1 MNSTSSI
8 KVFGFVSKVLIS
20 QYQAERARIIRSEG
34 TFQTD
39 SLRIAFQELLDEYCK
54 SKDFQLIPELDYQT
68 KIGRVIYPNGTV
80 KDTLRLNWGYWNREA
95 NNLDRAIENKLSQGY
110 PDSNILFED
119 SQTAVLIQAGTEV
132 MRVSMQDGDALEQ
145 ILNRFLNY
153 VPPEVRDFRAA
164 IETFKQDLPTILN
177 TLRNMLEQQSARN
190 PEFQR
195 AKYQIWEICKESI
208 NPEITLLD
216 IREMMIQHIL
226 TEDIFSNIFNESQ
239 YYRENN
245 IARELQR
252 ALNTFFTSSTKNNL
266 LSTIERYYGVIR
278 KTATNIYNHSE
289 KQKFLKAI
297 YENFYQAYNPQAA
310 DRLGIVYTPNEVVRF
325 IIESVDYLLER
336 HFHKKLAS
344 KNIEILDPATGTGT
358 FITEL
363 IEYLPKNKLTYKYK
377 NEFFCNEIA
386 LLPYHIANLNIEFT
400 YKQKMSRY
408 EEFKNICFVDTLEH
422 AFFEEGKQEDLF
434 SLNIENNERI
444 QRQNN
449 RTISVIIGNPPYH
462 SDRNISYPTID
473 RRVKETYIRNSQARK
488 TKAYDLYAR
497 FLRWA
502 SDRLGKN
509 GIIAFVSN
517 NSFIDARTYDG
528 LRKVITEEFNE
539 IYIINLKGN
548 ARTSGDRRHRE
559 GGNIFNDKIRVGIA
573 VYFLVRKEG
582 DRNCQIYY
590 HALPDYAT
598 TKEKNIYLAERKFLE
613 IQFEQI
619 VPDANNNWLNR
630 VDNDFYTLIPV
641 ADRDTKF
648 SKDRREARAIF
659 KLFTLGVITAR
670 DEWVYAESET
680 ALESKV
686 RYFIGI
692 YNQAVDNRNTR
703 ENLDR
708 TIKWTRRL
716 KRYLNRG
723 ISYQFKT
730 NNIRDCLYRPFVTKK
745 LYFSPEVNEM
755 QYQLGQVFDR
765 NCQNLLIGFTAPGS
779 TKSFMTLASDRIPD
793 YHLIGDSQ
801 CLPLYCYDEN
811 GDRVDNITDWGLEQF
826 QNHYCRDVTSN
837 VSTITKLDIFH
848 YTYAVLH
855 YPAYRAKYQQN
866 LNRDFPRLP
875 FYNNF
880 WQWVNWGQ
888 QLLKLHIRSET
899 VALYPLQRIDLPTC
913 SAMTVKLKADRD
925 RGRIIIDTVTT
936 LEGIPTSAW
945 EYMLGNHSALEWVL
959 DQYKEKKPKDATVA
973 ARFHTY
979 RFANYKEQAIALLQR
994 VCTVSVETM
1003 RIVGEMSS

>member
-1 MNSTSSI
+1 M
-8 KVFGFVSKVLIS
+8 SKVLIN
-20 QYQAERARIIRSEG
+20 QYQAERARIIRSEE
-34 TFQTD
+34 TFQID
-39 SLRIAFQELLDEYCK
+39 SLQIAFQKLLHEYCK

-68 KIGRVIYPNGTV
+68 RIGRVIYPNGTV
-80 KDTLRLNWGYWNREA
+80 KDALRLNWGYWNRES
-95 NNLDRAIENKLSQGY
+95 NNLDREIANKLSQGY

-132 MRVSMQDGDALEQ
+132 MRVSMQDGEALEQ

-153 VPPEVRDFRAA
+153 IPPEVRDFRAA
-164 IETFKQDLPTILN
+164 IEMFKQDLPTILN
-177 TLRNMLEQQSARN
+177 ALRDMLEQQSASN
-190 PEFQR
+190 PEFQG
-195 AKYQIWEICKESI
+195 AKNQIWELCKESI

-226 TEDIFSNIFNESQ
+226 TEDIFTNVFNESQ
-239 YYRENN
+239 YHQENN
-245 IARELQR
+245 VARELQR
-252 ALNTFFTSSTKNNL
+252 AINTFFTKSTKKKL

-278 KTATNIYNHSE
+278 RNAANIYNHYE

-325 IIESVDYLLER
+325 IIESLDYLLEQ

-363 IEYLPKNKLTYKYK
+363 IEYLPRNKLKYKYK
-377 NEFFCNEIA
+377 NEIYCNEVAI
-386 LLPYHIANLNIEFT
+386 LPYYIANLNIEFS
-400 YKQKMSRY
+400 YKQKMGKY
-408 EEFKNICFVDTLEH
+408 EEFENICFVDTLEH
-422 AFFEEGKQEDLF
+422 TAFEGRQGDLF
-434 SLNIENNERI
+434 ALNVENNERI
-444 QRQNN
+444 QRQND

-462 SDRNISYPTID
+462 ADRNISYPAID
-473 RRVKETYIRNSQARK
+473 RRIKETYVKRSQARK
-488 TKAYDLYAR
+488 TKAYDLYTR

-509 GIIAFVSN
+509 GIITFVSN

-528 LRKVITEEFNE
+528 LRKVVSEEFNE
-539 IYIINLKGN
+539 IYIINFKGN

-559 GGNIFNDKIRVGIA
+559 GGNIFNDAVRVGIA

-582 DRNCQIYY
+582 DRGCRIYY

-598 TKEKNIYLAERKFLE
+598 TEAKTTYLTECKFSE
-613 IQFEQI
+613 IQFDRI
-619 VPDANNNWLNR
+619 VPDSDNNWIGHVN
-630 VDNDFYTLIPV
+630 NDFYTLIPLI
-641 ADRDTKF
+641 DRQTKL
-648 SKDRREARAIF
+648 SKNQIEERAVF

-680 ALESKV
+680 ALKSKLG
-686 RYFIGI
+686 YLIEI
-692 YNQAVDNRNTR
+692 YNQAVENRASGNRT
-703 ENLDR
+703 ETLDF

-716 KRYLNRG
+716 KRNLNRG
-723 ISYQFKT
+723 IKYQFRAS
-730 NNIRDCLYRPFVTKK
+730 NIRDCLYRPFVTRK
-745 LYFSPEVNEM
+745 LYFSLDVNEM

-765 NCQNLLIGFTAPGS
+765 DRQNLLIGFTAPGS

-801 CLPLYCYDEN
+801 CLPLYRYDEN

-826 QNHYCRDVTSN
+826 QNYYN
-837 VSTITKLDIFH
+837 EAITKLDIFH

-855 YPAYRAKYQQN
+855 YPAYRTKYQQN
-866 LNRDFPRLP
+866 LIRDFPRIP

-888 QLLKLHIRSET
+888 QLLKLHINYET
-899 VALYPLQRIDLPTC
+899 VELYPLRRIDLPTR
-913 SAMTVKLKADRD
+913 STMKVKLRADRD

-936 LEGIPTSAW
+936 LEGVPASAW
-945 EYMLGNHSALEWVL
+945 KYMLGNHSALEWVL
-959 DQYKEKKPKDATVA
+959 EQYKEKKPKDATIA
-973 ARFHTY
+973 TRFHTY
-979 RFANYKEQAIALLQR
+979 CFANYKEQAIALLQR

-1003 RIVGEMSS
+1003 RIVREMGI

>member
-1 MNSTSSI
+1 M
-8 KVFGFVSKVLIS
+8 SKVLIS

-39 SLRIAFQELLDEYCK
+39 SLRIAFQKLLHEYCK

-68 KIGRVIYPNGTV
+68 RIGRIIYPNGTV
-80 KDTLRLNWGYWNREA
+80 KDALRLNWGYWNREA
-95 NNLDRAIENKLSQGY
+95 NNLDREIENKLSQGY

-132 MRVSMQDGDALEQ
+132 MRISMQDGDALEQ

-177 TLRNMLEQQSARN
+177 TLRDMLEQQSARN

-195 AKYQIWEICKESI
+195 AKHQIWEICKESI
-208 NPEITLLD
+208 NPEISLLD
-216 IREMMIQHIL
+216 IREMMVQHIL
-226 TEDIFSNIFNESQ
+226 TEDIFINVFNEAQ
-239 YYRENN
+239 HHQENN
-245 IARELQR
+245 IARELQQ
-252 ALNTFFTSSTKNNL
+252 ALNTFLTSSTKNNL

-278 KTATNIYNHSE
+278 RNANNIYNHYE

-297 YENFYQAYNPQAA
+297 YENFYQAYNPQVA
-310 DRLGIVYTPNEVVRF
+310 DRLGIFYTPNEVVRF
-325 IIESVDYLLER
+325 IIESVDNLLER
-336 HFHKKLAS
+336 YFRKKLAS

-377 NEFFCNEIA
+377 NEIFCNEIA
-386 LLPYHIANLNIEFT
+386 ILPYYIANLNVEFT
-400 YKQKMSRY
+400 YKQKMGRY

-422 AFFEEGKQEDLF
+422 AFFEGKQEDLL

-462 SDRNISYPTID
+462 ADRNISYTAID

-488 TKAYDLYAR
+488 TKAYDLYTR

-528 LRKVITEEFNE
+528 LRKVLVEEFNE

-573 VYFLVRKEG
+573 VYFLVRKERSCG
-582 DRNCQIYY
+582 CQIYY
-590 HALPDYAT
+590 HALPNYAT
-598 TKEKNIYLAERKFLE
+598 TEEKNLYLSERKFSE

-619 VPDANNNWLNR
+619 VPDADNNWLGQ
-630 VDNDFYTLIPV
+630 VDNDFYTLIPL
-641 ADRDTKF
+641 ADRETKF
-648 SKDRREARAIF
+648 SKTQQEVKAVF

-680 ALESKV
+680 ALEQKV
-686 RYFIGI
+686 RFFIGI
-692 YNQAVDNRNTR
+692 YNQAVDNRNAR
-703 ENLDR
+703 DNFDR

-716 KRYLNRG
+716 KRYLNRS
-723 ISYQFKT
+723 IRYQFKT
-730 NNIRDCLYRPFVTKK
+730 NNIQDCLYRPFVTKK
-745 LYFSPEVNEM
+745 LYFSPGLNEM
-755 QYQLGQVFDR
+755 QYQLGQVFDSNR
-765 NCQNLLIGFTAPGS
+765 QNLLIGFTAPGS

-801 CLPLYCYDEN
+801 CLPLYRYDEN
-811 GDRVDNITDWGLEQF
+811 GNCIDNITDWGLEQF
-826 QNHYCRDVTSN
+826 QNHYN
-837 VSTITKLDIFH
+837 EAITKLEIFH

-855 YPAYRAKYQQN
+855 YPAYRTTYQQN

-880 WQWVNWGQ
+880 QQWVNWGQ
-888 QLLKLHIRSET
+888 RLIELHINYET
-899 VALYPLQRIDLPTC
+899 VALYPLQRIDLPTRN
-913 SAMTVKLKADRD
+913 AMKVKLKADRD
-925 RGRIIIDTVTT
+925 RGRIIIDPVTT
-936 LEGIPTSAW
+936 LEGIPTTAW

-959 DQYKEKKPKDATVA
+959 EQYKEKKPKDATVA
-973 ARFHTY
+973 ARFYTY

-1003 RIVGEMSS
+1003 RIVREMNS

>member
-1 MNSTSSI
+1 M
-8 KVFGFVSKVLIS
+8 SKVLIS
-20 QYQAERARIIRSEG
+20 QYQAERAKIIRSEG

-39 SLRIAFQELLDEYCK
+39 SLRIAFQKLLHEYCK
-54 SKDFQLIPELDYQT
+54 NKDFQLIPELDYQT
-68 KIGRVIYPNGTV
+68 RIGRVIYPNGTV
-80 KDTLRLNWGYWNREA
+80 KDALRLNWGYWNREDD
-95 NNLDRAIENKLSQGY
+95 NLDREIENKLSQGY

-132 MRVSMQDGDALEQ
+132 MRVSMQDGAALEQ
-145 ILNRFLNY
+145 ILNCFLNY

-177 TLRNMLEQQSARN
+177 TLRDMLEQQSASN

-195 AKYQIWEICKESI
+195 AKHQIWEICKESI

-226 TEDIFSNIFNESQ
+226 TEDIFSSIFNESQ
-239 YYRENN
+239 YHQENN
-245 IARELQR
+245 VARELQQ
-252 ALNTFFTSSTKNNL
+252 AINTCFTKNTKNNL

-278 KTATNIYNHSE
+278 RNATTIYNHYE

-325 IIESVDYLLER
+325 IIESLDYLLEQ

-363 IEYLPKNKLTYKYK
+363 IEYLPRNKLKYKYK
-377 NEFFCNEIA
+377 NEIYCNEVAI
-386 LLPYHIANLNIEFT
+386 LPYYIANLNIEFT
-400 YKQKMSRY
+400 YKQKMGKY
-408 EEFKNICFVDTLEH
+408 EEFENICFVDTLEH
-422 AFFEEGKQEDLF
+422 TAFEGKQGDLF

-444 QRQNN
+444 QRQND

-462 SDRNISYPTID
+462 TDRNISYPAID
-473 RRVKETYIRNSQARK
+473 RRVRETYVKNSQARK

-528 LRKVITEEFNE
+528 LRKVVAEEFNE
-539 IYIINLKGN
+539 IYIINFKGN
-548 ARTSGDRRHRE
+548 ARTSGDRRHQE
-559 GGNIFNDKIRVGIA
+559 GGNIFNDAIRVGIA
-573 VYFLVRKEG
+573 VYFLVRKER
-582 DRNCQIYY
+582 DRGCRIYY

-598 TKEKNIYLAERKFLE
+598 MEEKNIYLTERKFSE
-613 IQFEQI
+613 IQFEHI
-619 VPDANNNWLNR
+619 LPDSDNNWLGQA
-630 VDNDFYTLIPV
+630 DNDFYTLIPL
-641 ADRDTKF
+641 ADRETKF

-670 DEWVYAESET
+670 DEWVYAESKT
-680 ALESKV
+680 ALKSKI
-686 RYFIGI
+686 RYLLDI
-692 YNQAVDNRNTR
+692 YNQAVDNRGVQNGSSART
-703 ENLDR
+703 ETLNLA
-708 TIKWTRRL
+708 IKWTRRL
-716 KRYLNRG
+716 KRNLNRG
-723 ISYQFKT
+723 IKYQFRDD
-730 NNIRDCLYRPFVTKK
+730 NIRDCLYRPFVTKK
-745 LYFSPEVNEM
+745 LYFSPDVNEV

-765 NCQNLLIGFTAPGS
+765 DRQNLLIAFTAPGS

-801 CLPLYCYDEN
+801 CLPLYRYDEN

-826 QNHYCRDVTSN
+826 QNYYN
-837 VSTITKLDIFH
+837 EAITKLDIFH

-855 YPAYRAKYQQN
+855 YPTYRAKYQQN
-866 LNRDFPRLP
+866 LKREFPRIP

-888 QLLKLHIRSET
+888 QLVKLHINYET
-899 VALYPLQRIDLPTC
+899 VALYPLRRIDLPTR
-913 SAMTVKLKADRD
+913 SAMKVKLKADRD

-936 LEGIPTSAW
+936 LEGVPASAW

-959 DQYKEKKPKDATVA
+959 EQYKEKKPKDTTIAT
-973 ARFHTY
+973 RFHTY

-994 VCTVSVETM
+994 ICTVSVETM
-1003 RIVGEMSS
+1003 RIVREMDG

>member
-1 MNSTSSI
+1 MSSI

-39 SLRIAFQELLDEYCK
+39 SLRIAFQKLLHEYCK
-54 SKDFQLIPELDYQT
+54 SKDFQLILELDYQT
-68 KIGRVIYPNGTV
+68 RIGRVIYPNGTV

-95 NNLDRAIENKLSQGY
+95 ENLDREIDSKLSQGY
-110 PDSNILFED
+110 PDSNILFEN

-132 MRVSMQDGDALEQ
+132 MRVSMQDGEALEQ
-145 ILNRFLNY
+145 ILNRFFNY
-153 VPPEVRDFRAA
+153 IPPEVGDFRAA

-177 TLRNMLEQQSARN
+177 TLRDILEQQSASN

-195 AKYQIWEICKESI
+195 AKNQIWEVCKESI
-208 NPEITLLD
+208 HPEITLLD

-226 TEDIFSNIFNESQ
+226 TEDIFINIFNESQ
-239 YYRENN
+239 YHQENN
-245 IARELQR
+245 VARELQQ
-252 ALNTFFTSSTKNNL
+252 ALSTFLTSSTKNNL

-278 KTATNIYNHSE
+278 RNATHIYNHYE

-325 IIESVDYLLER
+325 IIESVDCLLDR
-336 HFHKKLAS
+336 HFRKKLAS

-363 IEYLPKNKLTYKYK
+363 IEYLPKNKLRYKYK
-377 NEFFCNEIA
+377 NEIHCNEVAI
-386 LLPYHIANLNIEFT
+386 LPYYIANLNIEFT
-400 YKQKMSRY
+400 YKQKMGRY

-422 AFFEEGKQEDLF
+422 AFFEGKQEDLF
-434 SLNIENNERI
+434 SLNIENNDRI
-444 QRQNN
+444 QRQND
-449 RTISVIIGNPPYH
+449 RTISVIIGNPPYY
-462 SDRNISYPTID
+462 SNRNISYPAID
-473 RRVKETYIRNSQARK
+473 RRVKETYIKNSQARK

-548 ARTSGDRRHRE
+548 ARTSGDRRHQE

-582 DRNCQIYY
+582 IRGCQIYY
-590 HALPDYAT
+590 HALPNYAT
-598 TKEKNIYLAERKFLE
+598 TEEKTTYLTERKFSE

-619 VPDANNNWLNR
+619 VPDVDNNWLAQ
-630 VDNDFYTLIPV
+630 VDNDFYTLIPL
-641 ADRDTKF
+641 ANRETKL
-648 SKDRREARAIF
+648 SKDRQKARAVF

-680 ALESKV
+680 ALASKI
-686 RYFIGI
+686 RYFISI
-692 YNQAVDNRNTR
+692 YNQAVDNRNER
-703 ENLDR
+703 ENLDP

-716 KRYLNRG
+716 KRYLDRG
-723 ISYQFKT
+723 IKYQFKT
-730 NNIRDCLYRPFVTKK
+730 NNVRDCLYRPFVTKK

-755 QYQLGQVFDR
+755 QYQLGQVFDC
-765 NCQNLLIGFTAPGS
+765 NYQNLLIAFTAPGS

-801 CLPLYCYDEN
+801 CLPLYRYDEN
-811 GDRVDNITDWGLEQF
+811 GERVDNITDWGLEQF
-826 QNHYCRDVTSN
+826 QNRYND
-837 VSTITKLDIFH
+837 TITKLDIFH

-855 YPAYRAKYQQN
+855 DPAYRANYQQN
-866 LNRDFPRLP
+866 LKRDFPRLP

-888 QLLKLHIRSET
+888 QLMELHINYET
-899 VALYPLQRIDLPTC
+899 VALYPLQRIDSPTHQ
-913 SAMTVKLKADRD
+913 TVKVKLKADRE

-945 EYMLGNHSALEWVL
+945 EYMLGNYSALEWVL
-959 DQYKEKKPKDATVA
+959 EQYKEKKSKDATVA
-973 ARFHTY
+973 ARFQTY
-979 RFANYKEQAIALLQR
+979 RFADYKEQAIALLQR

-1003 RIVGEMSS
+1003 RIVREMNS